1 MVLKNNSF
9 DLAVEAADI
18 EINQLNEPIG
28 YQDQFGCAIGGIK
41 KITFNPDKSVLV
53 EPITLR
59 SNQME
64 ELNNNLILFQV
75 GQPRSASKILKTQ
88 SDKTKADEETFNR
101 LLKIRDLAE
110 ELSIEI
116 HTDIDSVGHYL
127 NSNWQEKRQ
136 LTKDIST
143 NEIDEIY
150 QTAIKNGA
158 IGGKLLGAGQSG
170 FILFYCKRKNQ
181 EKLSKK
187 LSKLKCFPVKVDDLG
202 VTSKSKFR

>member
-1 MVLKNNSF
+1 MYIY
-9 DLAVEAADI
+9 DA
-18 EINQLNEPIG
+18 
-28 YQDQFGCAIGGIK
+28 FGSC
-41 KITFNPDKSVLV
+41 S
-53 EPITLR
+53 
-59 SNQME
+59 
-64 ELNNNLILFQV
+64 
-75 GQPRSASKILKTQ
+75 
-88 SDKTKADEETFNR
+88 DEETFNR